1 MSAPSKRQ
9 TVLVYLLLAVVL
21 IVFLTPIYLIASSSV
36 KPSPIMFQKP
46 PAFLFTPTLEHYESL
61 FGMRPFA
68 KFMLNSLVVSFGSTA
83 FSLTFGTLA
92 AYAISRIR
100 HKRMNDVAFWILSMR
115 MFPPIAVVVPYYII
129 FKTVGLLDTPL
140 ALIIVYST
148 ANIPLTVWLMKGFF
162 DEVPMA
168 LEEAAAVD
176 GYGLFETFWRI
187 TLPLAAPGL
196 AVSAV
201 FCFVFSWNEF
211 LFALMLTG
219 SEAQTVTVAVMSFWS
234 SDAVQWGRIMAG
246 SFIILIPGV
255 IFVLTCQRW
264 LVRGLTMG
272 SVK

>member
-1 MSAPSKRQ
+1 MHYISKRQ
-9 TVLVYLLLAVVL
+9 RVLVYVVL
-21 IVFLTPIYLIASSSV
+21 SIVLMVFLVPIYLIASSSV
-36 KPSPIMFQKP
+36 KPTPIMFQKP
-46 PAFLFTPTLEHYESL
+46 HAFLFLPTLEHYYSV
-61 FGMRPFA
+61 FTDRPFF
-68 KFMLNSLVVSFGSTA
+68 KFILNSLIVALGSTA
-83 FSLTFGTLA
+83 FSLTFGTLG
-92 AYAISRIR
+92 AYGISRIK

-162 DEVPMA
+162 DEVPST

-176 GYGLFETFWRI
+176 GHNVFDIFWRI
-187 TLPLAAPGL
+187 ALPLVAPGL

-201 FCFVFSWNEF
+201 FCFIFSWNEF

-219 SEAQTVTVAVMSFWS
+219 SKAQTAPVAVMSFWS

-246 SFIILIPGV
+246 SFIILIPSV

-264 LVRGLTMG
+264 LVRGLMMG

>member
-1 MSAPSKRQ
+1 MNKPSTQ
-9 TVLVYLLLAVVL
+9 QAVLVYLLLAVVL
-21 IVFLTPIYLIASSSV
+21 IVFLTPIYIIVSSSI

-46 PAFLFTPTLEHYESL
+46 PAMIFEPTMDHYVALFTD
-61 FGMRPFA
+61 RPFA
-68 KFMLNSLVVSFGSTA
+68 KFIGNSLIVALGSTA
-83 FSLTFGTLA
+83 FSLTFGSLA
-92 AYAISRIR
+92 AYAISRIK
-100 HKRMNDVAFWILSMR
+100 HKRMGDVAFWILSMR

-129 FKTVGLLDTPL
+129 FKTVGLLDTPF
-140 ALIIVYST
+140 ALILIYST
-148 ANIPLTVWLMKGFF
+148 ANIPLTTWLMKGFF
-162 DEVPMA
+162 DEVPTA

-176 GYGLFETFWRI
+176 GYGLLETFWRV

-201 FCFVFSWNEF
+201 FCFIFSWNEF
-211 LFALMLTG
+211 IFALMLTG
-219 SEAQTVTVAVMSFWS
+219 SKAQTATVAVMSFWS

>member
-1 MSAPSKRQ
+1 MNRPSTRQ
-9 TVLVYLLLAVVL
+9 AILVYFLLAIVL
-21 IVFLTPIYLIASSSV
+21 IVFLTPIYLIVSSSL
-36 KPSPIMFQKP
+36 KPSNIMFSRP
-46 PAFLFTPTLEHYESL
+46 PAFLFTPTLDHYIDL
-61 FGMRPFA
+61 FSMRPFA
-68 KFMLNSLVVSFGSTA
+68 RFILNSLIVALGTTLVSVTLGS
-83 FSLTFGTLA
+83 LA

-100 HKRMNDVAFWILSMR
+100 HKRINDVAFWILSLR

-129 FKTVGLLDTPL
+129 FRTFGLLDTPW
-140 ALIIVYST
+140 ALIIVYSM

-162 DEVPMA
+162 DEVPTA
-168 LEEAAAVD
+168 LEEAAMVD
-176 GYGLFETFWRI
+176 GYGIVETFWRV

-201 FCFVFSWNEF
+201 FCFIFSWNEF

-219 SEAQTVTVAVMSFWS
+219 SEAQTATVAVMSFWS

>member
-1 MSAPSKRQ
+1 MTKLNRQ
-9 TVLVYLLLAVVL
+9 TMILIYGLLAVVL
-21 IVFLTPIYLIASSSV
+21 VVFMTPIYLIVSSSL

-46 PAFLFTPTLEHYESL
+46 PAFLFTPTLEHYIDL
-61 FGMRPFA
+61 FSMRPFG
-68 KFMLNSLVVSFGSTA
+68 KFIMNSLIVALGSTA
-83 FSLTFGTLA
+83 FSLFFGTIA

-129 FKTVGLLDTPL
+129 FKAAGLLDTPL

-148 ANIPLTVWLMKGFF
+148 ANIPLTTWLMKGFF
-162 DEVPMA
+162 DEVPVA

-176 GYGLFETFWRI
+176 GYGIIETFWRV

-201 FCFVFSWNEF
+201 FCFIFSWNEF

-219 SEAQTVTVAVMSFWS
+219 SEAQTATVAVMSFWS

-246 SFIILIPGV
+246 SFVILLPGV